1 MLSNIVSYSMK
12 HNYIV
17 DKTVRNGM
25 MGCMSEQS
33 QSSASLTGEDAGCQF
48 PTGPGGQVC
57 GRSVVRSGAPGRPSS
72 YCDLD
77 GHTRAKAFAARRR
90 FELAAARSE
99 PGEHPGPVD
108 ADVAAGERPVTD
120 GRASFG
126 VLLARFEDAAAQAQ
140 RTAAEQ
146 QAQLAQILAAA
157 TDVVRTVSDP
167 DAAAFEAEQAHRE
180 ASVRVAEAQ
189 TAQAAAER
197 DARDACRQA
206 QREAELRAQADT
218 AAEAALAQTQTLR
231 AQTADQLAR
240 LSAETQATVAEHQQ
254 RAETAATSEQA
265 ARQELE
271 GVRAEAE
278 QQVRTMRGELADA
291 TSAATRAQ
299 AEKAA
304 ADRAAELD
312 RATVAQLR
320 AQLDTERADHHRE
333 ITEAR
338 REAHD
343 ERAALTRA
351 HAEQL
356 TAVLATLGHTTD
368 TPPTQ
373 TPGPQSRRTRGK
385 DEE

>member
-1 MLSNIVSYSMK
+1 
-12 HNYIV
+12 
-17 DKTVRNGM
+17 M

-77 GHTRAKAFAARRR
+77 GHARAKAFAARRR

-99 PGEHPGPVD
+99 PGEHPGPVN

-126 VLLARFEDAAAQAQ
+126 VLLARFEDTAAQAQ

-157 TDVVRTVSDP
+157 IDVVRTVSDP

-197 DARDACRQA
+197 DARRQA

-271 GVRAEAE
+271 RVRAESE

-304 ADRAAELD
+304 AERAAELD

-343 ERAALTRA
+343 ERAALIRA

-356 TAVLATLGHTTD
+356 TAVLATLGQATGHTTD
-368 TPPTQ
+368 SPPTQ
-373 TPGPQSRRTRGK
+373 TPGPQSRRARGK